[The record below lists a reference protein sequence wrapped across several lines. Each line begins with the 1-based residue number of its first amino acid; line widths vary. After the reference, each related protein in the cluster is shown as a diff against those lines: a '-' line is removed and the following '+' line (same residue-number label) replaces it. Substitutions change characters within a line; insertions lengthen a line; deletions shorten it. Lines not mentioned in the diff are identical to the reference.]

1 LAVAQRA
8 RQCPP
13 RPRFPRRAGSRGGA
27 AGALVHR
34 QGRSRGIRG
43 PLPASALRRHEEAHR
58 HRPELDRRS
67 ADPADGRAV
76 RRARRADAAEHGE
89 RAARSVAGEPQDR
102 AVHHPRPRGG
112 DRARRPRRR
121 ADRRTGAHQGRLR
134 GRPAAAARR
143 RRDPPQPR
151 FHRALSPDLGRPARR
166 GEALLRGGWAM
177 TSARHDE
184 APALTL
190 ASGAAPPRRL
200 LVLALRLGVL
210 VVLVGIWQVLAD
222 TGAIDPFF
230 FSRPSAIAAQ
240 IWRWLVGGYIWPHLL
255 VTLVEALLA
264 FVIGTVL
271 GIAAGLAFAR
281 IELLAAVFDP
291 YIRIFNALPRVI
303 LAPIFIL
310 WFGLGIASKVA
321 LGVTL
326 VFFVVFFNTFQGIR
340 EV

>member
-1 LAVAQRA
+1 
-8 RQCPP
+8 
-13 RPRFPRRAGSRGGA
+13 
-27 AGALVHR
+27 
-34 QGRSRGIRG
+34 
-43 PLPASALRRHEEAHR
+43 
-58 HRPELDRRS
+58 
-67 ADPADGRAV
+67 
-76 RRARRADAAEHGE
+76 
-89 RAARSVAGEPQDR
+89 
-102 AVHHPRPRGG
+102 
-112 DRARRPRRR
+112 
-121 ADRRTGAHQGRLR
+121 
-134 GRPAAAARR
+134 
-143 RRDPPQPR
+143 
-151 FHRALSPDLGRPARR
+151 
-166 GEALLRGGWAM
+166 M
-177 TSARHDE
+177 SARDND

-190 ASGAAPPRRL
+190 ASGTAPPRRL

-210 VVLVGIWQVLAD
+210 VAFVSVWQVLAD

-240 IWRWLVGGYIWPHLL
+240 IWRWLVSGYIWPHLL

-340 EV
+340 EVDPVVRDNARMLQAAAAAPCLPAVGDGVDLRQPPHQHRLRAGRRRGRRVYRRGARHRLCRGAGGGRVRHDRRLRRAHPHLGGGAVHRYGHQPPRALSAALAPGRLSAQPPR